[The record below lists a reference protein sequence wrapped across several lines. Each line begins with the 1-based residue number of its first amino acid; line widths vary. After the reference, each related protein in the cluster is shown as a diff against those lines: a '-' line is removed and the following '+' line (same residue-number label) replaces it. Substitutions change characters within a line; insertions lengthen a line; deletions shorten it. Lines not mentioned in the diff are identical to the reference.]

1 MNYISAR
8 QYCIE
13 VIPQG
18 NHGEA
23 ITILKNDQVVDS
35 ISAQPWFTK
44 PHTTCF
50 DSFDLENDIFE
61 IRIDGNGDAWHHD
74 GTSVFI
80 NIINQGVTIPLRFGS
95 NENADWILLD
105 GDLNT
110 YPRSGDAVTDGWYC
124 RTSSEGALAVRIQN
138 NKIIGSFCKR
148 GE

>member
-1 MNYISAR
+1 MNYFSAL

-18 NHGEA
+18 NHGEG

-35 ISAQPWFTK
+35 ISAQPYFTK

-61 IRIDGNGDAWHHD
+61 IRIDGNGD
-74 GTSVFI
+74 GTTVFI

-95 NENADWILLD
+95 NENADWIILD
-105 GDLNT
+105 GDKNT
-110 YPRSGDAVTDGWYC
+110 YPRSGDGWYC
-124 RTSSEGALAVRIQN
+124 RTSSEAALAVRIQN